1 MSATTLSILRLMSLI
16 GSATNNKTQI
26 YTIMK
31 NYKEYIDYCQSLA
44 EEINDSYSD
53 DIEVTQ
59 RIHEI
64 ADGCQYVIYYS
75 KAWDLVNMM
84 RDYNHELFTQAVE
97 EVQDNGFEFEGDI
110 NAHMTWIAFFLIRNG
125 IYSAYQH
132 IESEVV
138 A

>member
-1 MSATTLSILRLMSLI
+1 
-16 GSATNNKTQI
+16 
-26 YTIMK
+26 MK

-44 EEINDSYSD
+44 EDINDSYSD
-53 DIEVTQ
+53 DIEVTD

-64 ADGCQYVIYYS
+64 ADGCSHVIYYS

-84 RDYNHELFTQAVE
+84 REYNHELFNEAVE
-97 EVQDNGFEFEGDI
+97 EVRDNGFEFDNEDAMRDL
-110 NAHMTWIAFFLIRNG
+110 NTHMTWIAFFLIRNG

>member
-1 MSATTLSILRLMSLI
+1 MYLTLK
-16 GSATNNKTQI
+16 TNKTKENK
-26 YTIMK
+26 TTTMK
-31 NYKEYIDYCQSLA
+31 NYKEYIDYCQRLA
-44 EEINDSYSD
+44 EDVNDLYSD
-53 DIEVTQ
+53 DIDVND

-84 RDYNHELFTQAVE
+84 REYNCDLLDEAI
-97 EVQDNGFEFEGDI
+97 DDWIANGFEFKGDL
-110 NAHMTWIAFFLIRNG
+110 HKYMTELAFLLIRNG
-125 IYSAYQH
+125 IYSACKP

>member
-1 MSATTLSILRLMSLI
+1 
-16 GSATNNKTQI
+16 
-26 YTIMK
+26 MK

-44 EEINDSYSD
+44 EDINDSYSD
-53 DIEVTQ
+53 DIEVTD

-84 RDYNHELFTQAVE
+84 REYNHELFMQAVE
-97 EVQDNGFEFEGDI
+97 EVQDNGFEHELAGDV
-110 NAHMTWIAFFLIRNG
+110 NKLMTWIAFFLIRNG
-125 IYSAYQH
+125 IHSAYQH

>member
-1 MSATTLSILRLMSLI
+1 
-16 GSATNNKTQI
+16 
-26 YTIMK
+26 MK

-44 EEINDSYSD
+44 EDINDSYSD
-53 DIEVTQ
+53 DIDVND

-84 RDYNHELFTQAVE
+84 REYNHELFNEAVE
-97 EVQDNGFEFEGDI
+97 EVQGNGFEFEGDI
-110 NAHMTWIAFFLIRNG
+110 NAHITWIAFFLIRNG

-132 IESEVV
+132 IESEAV

>member
-1 MSATTLSILRLMSLI
+1 
-16 GSATNNKTQI
+16 
-26 YTIMK
+26 MK

-44 EEINDSYSD
+44 EDINDSYSD
-53 DIEVTQ
+53 DIEVTE

-64 ADGCQYVIYYS
+64 ADGCSHVIYYS

-84 RDYNHELFTQAVE
+84 RECNHELFNEAVE
-97 EVQDNGFEFEGDI
+97 EVRDNGFEFEGDI
-110 NAHMTWIAFFLIRNG
+110 NAHITWIAFFLIRNG

>member
-1 MSATTLSILRLMSLI
+1 
-16 GSATNNKTQI
+16 
-26 YTIMK
+26 MK
-31 NYKEYIDYCQSLA
+31 NYKEYLDYCQNLA
-44 EEINDSYSD
+44 LDISEDYTLDE
-53 DIEVTQ
+53 IEVTE

-75 KAWDLVNMM
+75 KAWDFVNMM
-84 RDYNHELFTQAVE
+84 REYNHELFNEAVE

>member
-1 MSATTLSILRLMSLI
+1 
-16 GSATNNKTQI
+16 
-26 YTIMK
+26 MK
-31 NYKEYIDYCQSLA
+31 NYKEYIDYCQRIA
-44 EEINDSYSD
+44 EDINDSYSD
-53 DIEVTQ
+53 DIELTD

-84 RDYNHELFTQAVE
+84 REYNHELFMHAVE
-97 EVQDNGFEFEGDI
+97 EVQDNGFEHELAGDV
-110 NAHMTWIAFFLIRNG
+110 NKLMTWIAYFLIRNG

>member
-1 MSATTLSILRLMSLI
+1 MTLTLK
-16 GSATNNKTQI
+16 TNNPKKTK
-26 YTIMK
+26 MK
-31 NYKEYIDYCQSLA
+31 NYTDYIDYCQNLA
-44 EEINDSYSD
+44 LDISEDYTLDE
-53 DIEVTQ
+53 IEVTD

-75 KAWDLVNMM
+75 KAWDLVNMI
-84 RDYNHELFTQAVE
+84 REYNHELFIHAVE

-110 NAHMTWIAFFLIRNG
+110 NAHMTWIAYFLIRNG
-125 IYSAYQH
+125 IHSAYQH

>member
-1 MSATTLSILRLMSLI
+1 
-16 GSATNNKTQI
+16 
-26 YTIMK
+26 MK
-31 NYKEYIDYCQSLA
+31 NYKEYLDYSQSLA
-44 EEINDSYSD
+44 EDINDSYSD
-53 DIEVTQ
+53 DIEVTD

-64 ADGCQYVIYYS
+64 ADNCQYVIYYA

-84 RDYNHELFTQAVE
+84 RECNHELFDEAVE
-97 EVQDNGFEFEGDI
+97 EVRDSGFEFDGDI
-110 NAHMTWIAFFLIRNG
+110 NAHITWIAFFIIRDG

>member
-1 MSATTLSILRLMSLI
+1 
-16 GSATNNKTQI
+16 
-26 YTIMK
+26 MK

-44 EEINDSYSD
+44 EDINDSYSD
-53 DIEVTQ
+53 DIDLTD

-84 RDYNHELFTQAVE
+84 RECDYEKFNEAVDD
-97 EVQDNGFEFEGDI
+97 VQGNGFEFEGDI
-110 NAHMTWIAFFLIRNG
+110 NAHMTWIAFFLIRDG

-132 IESEVV
+132 IESEAV